1 MIPLEMGNVARIF
14 AARIVNSLPEGIVI
28 AVFFWLLLRFLP
40 RQNSGTR
47 FAVWFLALLAV
58 AALPFAGGLEASHS
72 LALANDRSQPFLTL
86 SAHWAFIFVIAW
98 LLVASVAILRLAV
111 GIVRVHR
118 LRRTC
123 TAINPAELEPAIAKI
138 VADFSASSSAPVM
151 TSSDEISVPAAI
163 GFLKP
168 AIVVPRWAVREL
180 SPQELNSILLHEFAH
195 LERRDSWTNL
205 LQKVVRAVFCFH
217 PAVWWIERRLSL
229 EREMACDDYVLAE
242 TDDPHAYAKCLL
254 ALLERNF
261 ARRGWAMAQAAV
273 HRAHEATLRLSQILD
288 ANRAKSKRVWKPALG
303 VVGIFSFVFLTV
315 LPQTRQLVGFAPNQ
329 SAIYESAA
337 ARPAPA
343 LPAVTSARV
352 VPAALQVGA
361 FPSERLQLNVVRTV
375 NHHKRNL
382 SKRPHIVAAPET
394 LAAKAE
400 NLPAAPDVVPVA
412 ADQTVAANQ
421 NVGTVVETVFV
432 IRTMNQVGGNSWQW
446 NIRVWRLT
454 VVSDRA
460 VNIPVVPNKT

>member
-72 LALANDRSQPFLTL
+72 LALVNDHSRPFLTL
-86 SAHWAFIFVIAW
+86 SAYWAFIFVSGW

-118 LRRTC
+118 LRKTC
-123 TAINPAELEPAIAKI
+123 TTIHVAELEPAIAKV
-138 VADFSASSSAPVM
+138 VADFSASRSANLM
-151 TSSDEISVPAAI
+151 TSDEISVPAAI
-163 GFLKP
+163 GFMKP
-168 AIVVPRWAVREL
+168 AIVVPRWALREL
-180 SPQELNSILLHEFAH
+180 APHELNSILLHEFAH

-205 LQKVVRAVFCFH
+205 LQKIVRAVFCFH
-217 PAVWWIERRLSL
+217 PAVWWIESRISL

-315 LPQTRQLVGFAPNQ
+315 LPQTRQLVGFAPNH

-337 ARPAPA
+337 ARPASM
-343 LPAVTSARV
+343 LPPVTSASV
-352 VPAALQVGA
+352 VPAALHVGA
-361 FPSERLQLNVVRTV
+361 FPADRLQPTVVRTV
-375 NHHKRNL
+375 SHPKRNF
-382 SKRPHIVAAPET
+382 SKRPHMAAQQA

-400 NLPAAPDVVPVA
+400 SLPAAPNVVP
-412 ADQTVAANQ
+412 VAANQ

-432 IRTMNQVGGNSWQW
+432 LRTMDQISGNSWQW
-446 NIRVWRLT
+446 SVRVWRVT
-454 VVSDRA
+454 VFSDRA
-460 VNIPVVPNKT
+460 MNIPVVPNKT